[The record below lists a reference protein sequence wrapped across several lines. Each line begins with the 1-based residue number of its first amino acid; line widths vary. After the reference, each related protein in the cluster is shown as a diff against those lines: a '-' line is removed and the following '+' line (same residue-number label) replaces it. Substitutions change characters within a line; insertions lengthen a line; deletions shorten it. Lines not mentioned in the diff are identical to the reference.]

1 MLRASVVLTP
11 SGSKLCVFTKS
22 ISQIYR
28 NFATIKQNFTI
39 FAFAFVAQRQFRIAK
54 SACAN
59 GVMLEWLKR
68 HAWKACNRQKRFGSS
83 NLPHSANKT
92 LQLSV
97 KQRCKVFL
105 CQKNCTK
112 NAPKSAHFQENTT
125 KLTITFFCFSA
136 SQKII
141 SNKSEHTFHVP
152 NR

>member
-54 SACAN
+54 SARAN

-83 NLPHSANKT
+83 NLPHSAPTGCPPRQPFSFPPKKISSVENPWT
-92 LQLSV
+92 LKLN
-97 KQRCKVFL
+97 L
-105 CQKNCTK
+105 T
-112 NAPKSAHFQENTT
+112 PIKSILIRFTPYFFILNWR
-125 KLTITFFCFSA
+125 KLGLNGL
-136 SQKII
+136 K
-141 SNKSEHTFHVP
+141 
-152 NR
+152 